1 MLKHSSRV
9 GAVVR
14 SFGLGVV
21 ALAVLVGSG
30 FSTPLA
36 APVVEVGLSGVGL
49 AADGNLTFT
58 ISVSARD
65 ADGDLISI
73 TVDLINISTSPFTTD
88 SVISKTY
95 DTGVPSAEEEK
106 AVPCANGRTYKVKAE
121 AKDRAGNKG
130 EASASP
136 VTCLRPLADIKIVPK
151 QPTINDDITVE
162 LSGTFPDACAPGSAE
177 AQVEE
182 NQVTIRATNANEFCD
197 EGTET
202 KWSLR
207 VPVGKKLTAGP
218 YRVLVLFGMS
228 KEAPEF
234 LLGMARFDVV
244 GKRTSMST
252 DQAGQASLVPFTI
265 LPVVQ
270 TLDGGTSV
278 PLGALE
284 AINLNSS
291 QSNLQRERL
300 PLPATVAVPKG
311 DVVSMGVRNY
321 NDSKSNCCYSVRVAA
336 PAGTLTVPI
345 TESDQT
351 LVIELEQTA
360 LPDLAVRIRANVR
373 RYTEMEQVFCDITF
387 LTTVSNLGPGP
398 GGVVALKGRN
408 FNDSKSNIMRYG
420 MGSGESATHVNML
433 IHVRPG
439 SYLLEAEVE
448 SRSVKESNTANNKAR
463 EVAICR

>member
-14 SFGLGVV
+14 SFGLGVL
-21 ALAVLVGSG
+21 ALAVLVG
-30 FSTPLA
+30 
-36 APVVEVGLSGVGL
+36 
-49 AADGNLTFT
+49 LT
-58 ISVSARD
+58 VSAQQQP
-65 ADGDLISI
+65 AQ
-73 TVDLINISTSPFTTD
+73 
-88 SVISKTY
+88 
-95 DTGVPSAEEEK
+95 
-106 AVPCANGRTYKVKAE
+106 
-121 AKDRAGNKG
+121 
-130 EASASP
+130 P
-136 VTCLRPLADIKIVPK
+136 VTQIEIVPKQPTINETQIKIVPEK
-151 QPTINDDITVE
+151 PTINDDITVE

-202 KWSLR
+202 TWSLR

-311 DVVSMGVRNY
+311 DVVSMGVKNH

-351 LVIELEQTA
+351 FVIELEQTA

-373 RYTEMEQVFCDITF
+373 RYTEMEQVFCDITV

-398 GGVVALKGRN
+398 GGVVAMGRN

-433 IHVRPG
+433 IRVRPG
-439 SYLLEAEVE
+439 SYLLEAEVQ

>member
-136 VTCLRPLADIKIVPK
+136 VTCLRPLADIKIVPEK
-151 QPTINDDITVE
+151 PTINDDITVE
-162 LSGTFPDACAPGSAE
+162 LSGTFPDACAPDSAK

-182 NQVTIRATNANEFCD
+182 NQVTIRATNANEFCN

-202 KWSLR
+202 KWSLS
-207 VPVGKKLTAGP
+207 VPVGKKLAAGP

-252 DQAGQASLVPFTI
+252 DQAGQESFVPFTI

-291 QSNLQRERL
+291 NLQRERL

-311 DVVSMGVRNY
+311 DVVSIRGYNY
-321 NDSKSNCCYSVRVAA
+321 NDSKSNILKVRIGIDPPQAVS
-336 PAGTLTVPI
+336 I
-345 TESDQT
+345 TEPDQT

-408 FNDSKSNIMRYG
+408 YNDSKSNIMRYG
-420 MGSGESATHVNML
+420 MGSGESATHVDML
-433 IHVRPG
+433 IRLRPG
-439 SYLLEAEVE
+439 SYLIEAEVE

>member
-9 GAVVR
+9 GAVVVR
-14 SFGLGVV
+14 SFGLGVL
-21 ALAVLVGSG
+21 ALAVLVG
-30 FSTPLA
+30 
-36 APVVEVGLSGVGL
+36 
-49 AADGNLTFT
+49 LT
-58 ISVSARD
+58 VSAQQP
-65 ADGDLISI
+65 AQ
-73 TVDLINISTSPFTTD
+73 
-88 SVISKTY
+88 
-95 DTGVPSAEEEK
+95 
-106 AVPCANGRTYKVKAE
+106 
-121 AKDRAGNKG
+121 
-130 EASASP
+130 P
-136 VTCLRPLADIKIVPK
+136 VTQIEIVPK
-151 QPTINDDITVE
+151 QPTINEMQIKIVPEKPTINDEITVE
-162 LSGTFPDACAPGSAE
+162 LSGTFPDACAPDSAE

-182 NQVTIRATNANEFCD
+182 NQVTIRATNANEFCN

-207 VPVGKKLTAGP
+207 VPVGKKLAAGP

-244 GKRTSMST
+244 EKRTSMST

-291 QSNLQRERL
+291 KSNLQRVRL

-373 RYTEMEQVFCDITF
+373 RYTEMEQVFCDITV

-398 GGVVALKGRN
+398 GGVVAMGRN
-408 FNDSKSNIMRYG
+408 YNDSKSNIMRYG
-420 MGSGESATHVNML
+420 MGSGESATHVDML

>member
-14 SFGLGVV
+14 SFGLGVL
-21 ALAVLVGSG
+21 ALAVLVG
-30 FSTPLA
+30 
-36 APVVEVGLSGVGL
+36 
-49 AADGNLTFT
+49 LT
-58 ISVSARD
+58 VSAQQQL
-65 ADGDLISI
+65 AQ
-73 TVDLINISTSPFTTD
+73 
-88 SVISKTY
+88 
-95 DTGVPSAEEEK
+95 
-106 AVPCANGRTYKVKAE
+106 
-121 AKDRAGNKG
+121 
-130 EASASP
+130 P
-136 VTCLRPLADIKIVPK
+136 VTQIKIVPK
-151 QPTINDDITVE
+151 QPIINETQIKIVPEKPTINDEITVE
-162 LSGTFPDACAPGSAE
+162 LSGTFPDACAPDSAK

-182 NQVTIRATNANEFCD
+182 NQVTIRATNVSQFCD

-202 KWSLR
+202 KWSLS
-207 VPVGKKLTAGP
+207 VPVGKKLAAGP

-244 GKRTSMST
+244 EKRTSMST
-252 DQAGQASLVPFTI
+252 EQAGQASLVPFTI

-291 QSNLQRERL
+291 KSNLQRERL
-300 PLPATVAVPKG
+300 PLPATVAVPIG
-311 DVVSMGVRNY
+311 DVVSMSINY
-321 NDSKSNCCYSVRVAA
+321 NNSKSNILRVRVDPP
-336 PAGTLTVPI
+336 PAVSI
-345 TESDQT
+345 TEPDQT
-351 LVIELEQTA
+351 FVIELEQTA

-408 FNDSKSNIMRYG
+408 YNDSKSNIMRYG

-439 SYLLEAEVE
+439 SYRVEAEAQ

>member
-21 ALAVLVGSG
+21 ALAVLVG
-30 FSTPLA
+30 
-36 APVVEVGLSGVGL
+36 
-49 AADGNLTFT
+49 LT
-58 ISVSARD
+58 VSAQQQP
-65 ADGDLISI
+65 AQ
-73 TVDLINISTSPFTTD
+73 
-88 SVISKTY
+88 
-95 DTGVPSAEEEK
+95 
-106 AVPCANGRTYKVKAE
+106 
-121 AKDRAGNKG
+121 
-130 EASASP
+130 P
-136 VTCLRPLADIKIVPK
+136 VTQIEIVPKQPTINETQIKIVPEK
-151 QPTINDDITVE
+151 PTINDDITVE

-202 KWSLR
+202 TWSLR

-311 DVVSMGVRNY
+311 DVVSMGVKNH

-351 LVIELEQTA
+351 FVIELEQTA

-373 RYTEMEQVFCDITF
+373 RYTEMEQVFCDITV

-398 GGVVALKGRN
+398 GGVVAMGRN

-433 IHVRPG
+433 IRVRPG
-439 SYLLEAEVE
+439 SYLLEAEVQ

>member
-21 ALAVLVGSG
+21 ALAVLVG
-30 FSTPLA
+30 
-36 APVVEVGLSGVGL
+36 
-49 AADGNLTFT
+49 LT
-58 ISVSARD
+58 VSAQQQP
-65 ADGDLISI
+65 AQ
-73 TVDLINISTSPFTTD
+73 
-88 SVISKTY
+88 
-95 DTGVPSAEEEK
+95 
-106 AVPCANGRTYKVKAE
+106 
-121 AKDRAGNKG
+121 
-130 EASASP
+130 P
-136 VTCLRPLADIKIVPK
+136 VTQIEIVPK

-162 LSGTFPDACAPGSAE
+162 LSGTFPDACAPDSAE

-182 NQVTIRATNANEFCD
+182 NQVTIRATNASEFCN
-197 EGTET
+197 EGTAT
-202 KWSLR
+202 KWSLS
-207 VPVGKKLTAGP
+207 VPVGKKLAAGP

-228 KEAPEF
+228 KEAPEL

-244 GKRTSMST
+244 EKRTSMST

-291 QSNLQRERL
+291 KSNLQRERL
-300 PLPATVAVPKG
+300 PLPATVAVPIG
-311 DVVSMGVRNY
+311 DVVSMGVKNH

-351 LVIELEQTA
+351 FVIELEQTA

-398 GGVVALKGRN
+398 GGVVAMALN

-433 IHVRPG
+433 IRVRPG
-439 SYLLEAEVE
+439 SYLLEAEVQ

>member
-136 VTCLRPLADIKIVPK
+136 VTCLRPLADIKIVPEK
-151 QPTINDDITVE
+151 PTINDDITVE
-162 LSGTFPDACAPGSAE
+162 LSGTFPDACAPDSAK

-182 NQVTIRATNANEFCD
+182 NQVTIRATNANEFCN

-202 KWSLR
+202 KWSLS
-207 VPVGKKLTAGP
+207 VPVGKKLAAGP

-252 DQAGQASLVPFTI
+252 DQAGQASFVPFTI

-300 PLPATVAVPKG
+300 PLPATVAVPIG
-311 DVVSMGVRNY
+311 DVVSIRGYNY
-321 NDSKSNCCYSVRVAA
+321 NDSKSNILKVRIGHDEFQAVS
-336 PAGTLTVPI
+336 I
-345 TESDQT
+345 TEPDQT

-373 RYTEMEQVFCDITF
+373 RYTEMEQVFCDITV

-398 GGVVALKGRN
+398 GGVVAMGRN

-433 IHVRPG
+433 IRVRPG
-439 SYLLEAEVE
+439 SYLLEAEVQ

>member
-14 SFGLGVV
+14 SFGLGVL

-30 FSTPLA
+30 FSAPLA

-73 TVDLINISTSPFTTD
+73 TVDLINISTSPFTTN

-130 EASASP
+130 EASAGP
-136 VTCLRPLADIKIVPK
+136 VTCLRPLADIKIVPEK
-151 QPTINDDITVE
+151 PTINDDITVK
-162 LSGTFPDACAPGSAE
+162 LSGTFPDACAPDSAE

-182 NQVTIRATNANEFCD
+182 NQVTIRATNVSQFCD

-244 GKRTSMST
+244 EKRTSMST
-252 DQAGQASLVPFTI
+252 EQAGQESFVPFTI

-311 DVVSMGVRNY
+311 DVVSIRGVKNY
-321 NDSKSNCCYSVRVAA
+321 NDSKSN
-336 PAGTLTVPI
+336 
-345 TESDQT
+345 
-351 LVIELEQTA
+351 
-360 LPDLAVRIRANVR
+360 
-373 RYTEMEQVFCDITF
+373 
-387 LTTVSNLGPGP
+387 
-398 GGVVALKGRN
+398 
-408 FNDSKSNIMRYG
+408 
-420 MGSGESATHVNML
+420 ML
-433 IHVRPG
+433 
-439 SYLLEAEVE
+439 L
-448 SRSVKESNTANNKAR
+448 
-463 EVAICR
+463 

>member
-14 SFGLGVV
+14 SFGLGVL
-21 ALAVLVGSG
+21 ALAVLVG
-30 FSTPLA
+30 
-36 APVVEVGLSGVGL
+36 
-49 AADGNLTFT
+49 LT
-58 ISVSARD
+58 VSAQQQP
-65 ADGDLISI
+65 AQ
-73 TVDLINISTSPFTTD
+73 
-88 SVISKTY
+88 
-95 DTGVPSAEEEK
+95 
-106 AVPCANGRTYKVKAE
+106 
-121 AKDRAGNKG
+121 
-130 EASASP
+130 P
-136 VTCLRPLADIKIVPK
+136 VTQIKIVPEK
-151 QPTINDDITVE
+151 PTINDEITVE
-162 LSGTFPDACAPGSAE
+162 LSGTFPDACAPDSAE

-182 NQVTIRATNANEFCD
+182 NQVTIRATNANEFCN

-207 VPVGKKLTAGP
+207 VPVGKKLAAGP

-244 GKRTSMST
+244 EKRTSMST

-291 QSNLQRERL
+291 KSNLQRERL
-300 PLPATVAVPKG
+300 PLPATVAVPIG
-311 DVVSMGVRNY
+311 DVVSIRGYNY
-321 NDSKSNCCYSVRVAA
+321 NDSKSNILRVRIDPPQAVS
-336 PAGTLTVPI
+336 I
-345 TESDQT
+345 TEPDQT

-360 LPDLAVRIRANVR
+360 LPDLAVRIRVNVR
-373 RYTEMEQVFCDITF
+373 RYTEMEQVFCDITV

-398 GGVVALKGRN
+398 GGVVAMGRN
-408 FNDSKSNIMRYG
+408 YNDSKSNIMRYG

-439 SYLLEAEVE
+439 SYLLEAEVL

>member
-14 SFGLGVV
+14 SFGLGVL
-21 ALAVLVGSG
+21 ALAVLVG
-30 FSTPLA
+30 
-36 APVVEVGLSGVGL
+36 
-49 AADGNLTFT
+49 LT
-58 ISVSARD
+58 VSAQQQP
-65 ADGDLISI
+65 AQ
-73 TVDLINISTSPFTTD
+73 
-88 SVISKTY
+88 
-95 DTGVPSAEEEK
+95 
-106 AVPCANGRTYKVKAE
+106 
-121 AKDRAGNKG
+121 
-130 EASASP
+130 P
-136 VTCLRPLADIKIVPK
+136 VTQIEIVPK
-151 QPTINDDITVE
+151 QPTINETQIKIVPEQPTINDEITVE
-162 LSGTFPDACAPGSAE
+162 LSGTFPDACAPDSAE

-182 NQVTIRATNANEFCD
+182 NQVTIRATNASEFCN

-202 KWSLR
+202 TWSLS
-207 VPVGKKLTAGP
+207 VPVGKKLAAGP

-244 GKRTSMST
+244 EKRTSMST

-278 PLGALE
+278 PSGALK
-284 AINLNSS
+284 AINHNSS
-291 QSNLQRERL
+291 KSNLMRAQL
-300 PLPATVAVPKG
+300 PLPATVGVPIS
-311 DVVSMGVRNY
+311 DVVQFGIINTAKTNTFRIAGCKAEKDVKIV
-321 NDSKSNCCYSVRVAA
+321 DNCTPPFPPDKPTKVE
-336 PAGTLTVPI
+336 I
-345 TESDQT
+345 TGPDPR

-360 LPDLAVRIRANVR
+360 LPDLAVRIKPTVR
-373 RYTEMEQVFCDITF
+373 RYTQMEQVFCDITV

-398 GGVVALKGRN
+398 GGVVAMAYN
-408 FNDSKSNIMRYG
+408 YNDSKSNIMRYG

-433 IHVRPG
+433 IRVRPG
-439 SYLLEAEVE
+439 SYLLEAEVQ

>member
-14 SFGLGVV
+14 SFGLGVL

-30 FSTPLA
+30 FSAPLA
-36 APVVEVGLSGVGL
+36 APVVGVGL
-49 AADGNLTFT
+49 AADGNLSLT
-58 ISVSARD
+58 ISVSASD

-73 TVDLINISTSPFTTD
+73 TVDLIGSTTNR
-88 SVISKTY
+88 VISATY
-95 DTGVPSAEEEK
+95 TGVSSATESK
-106 AVPCANGRTYKVKAE
+106 TVPCTNGQRYKVKAE

-130 EASASP
+130 EASAGP
-136 VTCLRPLADIKIVPK
+136 VTCVKTFSIKIVPEK
-151 QPTINDDITVE
+151 PTINDEITVE
-162 LSGTFPDACAPGSAE
+162 LSGTFPDACAPDSAE

-182 NQVTIRATNANEFCD
+182 NQVTIRATNVSQFCD

-202 KWSLR
+202 KWSLS
-207 VPVGKKLTAGP
+207 VPVGKKLAAGP

-244 GKRTSMST
+244 EKRTSMST

-291 QSNLQRERL
+291 KSNLQRERL

-311 DVVSMGVRNY
+311 DVVSMGVKNY

>member
-21 ALAVLVGSG
+21 ALAVLVG
-30 FSTPLA
+30 
-36 APVVEVGLSGVGL
+36 
-49 AADGNLTFT
+49 LT
-58 ISVSARD
+58 VSAQQQP
-65 ADGDLISI
+65 AQ
-73 TVDLINISTSPFTTD
+73 
-88 SVISKTY
+88 
-95 DTGVPSAEEEK
+95 
-106 AVPCANGRTYKVKAE
+106 
-121 AKDRAGNKG
+121 
-130 EASASP
+130 P
-136 VTCLRPLADIKIVPK
+136 VTQIKIVPEK
-151 QPTINDDITVE
+151 PTINDEITVE
-162 LSGTFPDACAPGSAE
+162 LSGTFPDACAPDSAE

-182 NQVTIRATNANEFCD
+182 NQVTIRATNASEFCD

-202 KWSLR
+202 KWSLS
-207 VPVGKKLTAGP
+207 VPVGKKLAAGP

-244 GKRTSMST
+244 EKRTSMST
-252 DQAGQASLVPFTI
+252 EQAGQESFVPFTI

-291 QSNLQRERL
+291 NLQRERL

-311 DVVSMGVRNY
+311 DVVSMGVKNY

-351 LVIELEQTA
+351 FVIELEQTA

-373 RYTEMEQVFCDITF
+373 RYTEMEQVFCDITV

-398 GGVVALKGRN
+398 GGVVAMGRN

-420 MGSGESATHVNML
+420 MGSGESATHVDML
-433 IHVRPG
+433 IRLRPG

>member
-9 GAVVR
+9 GAVVVR

-130 EASASP
+130 EASAGP

-162 LSGTFPDACAPGSAE
+162 LSGTFPDACAPDSAK

-311 DVVSMGVRNY
+311 DVVSIRGY
-321 NDSKSNCCYSVRVAA
+321 NFNASKSNILRVRTESEAQAVS
-336 PAGTLTVPI
+336 I
-345 TESDQT
+345 TEPDQT

-408 FNDSKSNIMRYG
+408 YNDSKSNIMRYG
-420 MGSGESATHVNML
+420 MGSGESATHVDML

>member
-14 SFGLGVV
+14 SFGLGVL
-21 ALAVLVGSG
+21 ALAVLVG
-30 FSTPLA
+30 
-36 APVVEVGLSGVGL
+36 
-49 AADGNLTFT
+49 LT
-58 ISVSARD
+58 VSAQQQP
-65 ADGDLISI
+65 AQ
-73 TVDLINISTSPFTTD
+73 
-88 SVISKTY
+88 
-95 DTGVPSAEEEK
+95 
-106 AVPCANGRTYKVKAE
+106 
-121 AKDRAGNKG
+121 
-130 EASASP
+130 P
-136 VTCLRPLADIKIVPK
+136 VTQIEIVPEK
-151 QPTINDDITVE
+151 PTINDDITVE
-162 LSGTFPDACAPGSAE
+162 LSGTFPDACAPDSAE

-182 NQVTIRATNANEFCD
+182 NQVTIRATNASEFCD

-207 VPVGKKLTAGP
+207 VPVGKKLAAGP

-228 KEAPEF
+228 KEAPEL

-244 GKRTSMST
+244 EKRTSMSA

-291 QSNLQRERL
+291 KSNLQRERL
-300 PLPATVAVPKG
+300 PLPATVAVPIG
-311 DVVSMGVRNY
+311 DVVSMGVKNH

-351 LVIELEQTA
+351 FVIELEQTA
-360 LPDLAVRIRANVR
+360 LPDLAVRIRVNVR
-373 RYTEMEQVFCDITF
+373 RYTEMEQVFCDITV

-398 GGVVALKGRN
+398 GGVVAMAYN
-408 FNDSKSNIMRYG
+408 YNDSKSNIMRYG

-439 SYLLEAEVE
+439 SYLIEAEVE

>member
-14 SFGLGVV
+14 SFGLGVL

-30 FSTPLA
+30 FSAPLA

-73 TVDLINISTSPFTTD
+73 TVDLINISTSPFTTN

-130 EASASP
+130 EASAGP
-136 VTCLRPLADIKIVPK
+136 VTCLRPLADIKIVPEK
-151 QPTINDDITVE
+151 PTINDDITVK
-162 LSGTFPDACAPGSAE
+162 LSGTFPDACAPDSAE

-182 NQVTIRATNANEFCD
+182 NQVTIRATNVSQFCD

-202 KWSLR
+202 KWSLS
-207 VPVGKKLTAGP
+207 VPVGKKLAAGP

-244 GKRTSMST
+244 EKRTSMST
-252 DQAGQASLVPFTI
+252 EQAGQESFVPFTI

-291 QSNLQRERL
+291 NLQRERL

-311 DVVSMGVRNY
+311 DVVSMGVKNY

-351 LVIELEQTA
+351 FVIELEQTA

-373 RYTEMEQVFCDITF
+373 RYTEMEQVFCDITVIK
-387 LTTVSNLGPGP
+387 TVSNLGQGP
-398 GGVVALKGRN
+398 GGVVAMAYN
-408 FNDSKSNIMRYG
+408 YNDSKPNIMRYG

>member
-14 SFGLGVV
+14 SFGLGVL
-21 ALAVLVGSG
+21 ALAVLVG
-30 FSTPLA
+30 
-36 APVVEVGLSGVGL
+36 
-49 AADGNLTFT
+49 LT
-58 ISVSARD
+58 VSAQQQP
-65 ADGDLISI
+65 AQ
-73 TVDLINISTSPFTTD
+73 
-88 SVISKTY
+88 
-95 DTGVPSAEEEK
+95 
-106 AVPCANGRTYKVKAE
+106 
-121 AKDRAGNKG
+121 
-130 EASASP
+130 P
-136 VTCLRPLADIKIVPK
+136 VTQIKIVPEK
-151 QPTINDDITVE
+151 PTINDEITVE
-162 LSGTFPDACAPGSAE
+162 LSGTFPDACAPDSAE

-182 NQVTIRATNANEFCD
+182 NQVTIRATNASEFCD

-202 KWSLR
+202 KWSLS
-207 VPVGKKLTAGP
+207 VPVGKKLAAGP

-244 GKRTSMST
+244 EKRTSMST

-291 QSNLQRERL
+291 KSNLQRERL
-300 PLPATVAVPKG
+300 PLPATVAVPIG
-311 DVVSMGVRNY
+311 DVVSIRGYNY
-321 NDSKSNCCYSVRVAA
+321 NDSKSNILRVRIA
-336 PAGTLTVPI
+336 PPQAVSI
-345 TESDQT
+345 TEPDQT

-360 LPDLAVRIRANVR
+360 LPDLAVRIRATVR
-373 RYTEMEQVFCDITF
+373 RYTEMEQVFCDIKV

-398 GGVVALKGRN
+398 GGVVAMKGRN
-408 FNDSKSNIMRYG
+408 YNDSKSNIMRYG

-433 IHVRPG
+433 IRVRPG

>member
-9 GAVVR
+9 GAVVVR
-14 SFGLGVV
+14 SFGLGVL
-21 ALAVLVGSG
+21 ALAVLVG
-30 FSTPLA
+30 
-36 APVVEVGLSGVGL
+36 
-49 AADGNLTFT
+49 LT
-58 ISVSARD
+58 VSAQQQP
-65 ADGDLISI
+65 AQ
-73 TVDLINISTSPFTTD
+73 
-88 SVISKTY
+88 
-95 DTGVPSAEEEK
+95 
-106 AVPCANGRTYKVKAE
+106 
-121 AKDRAGNKG
+121 
-130 EASASP
+130 P
-136 VTCLRPLADIKIVPK
+136 VTQIKIVPEK
-151 QPTINDDITVE
+151 PTINDEITVE
-162 LSGTFPDACAPGSAE
+162 LSGTFPDACAPDSAE

-182 NQVTIRATNANEFCD
+182 NQVTIRATNASEFCN

-202 KWSLR
+202 KWSLS
-207 VPVGKKLTAGP
+207 VPVGKKLAAGP

-228 KEAPEF
+228 KEAPEL
-234 LLGMARFDVV
+234 LLGMARFAVV
-244 GKRTSMST
+244 EKRTSMST

-291 QSNLQRERL
+291 KSNLQRERL
-300 PLPATVAVPKG
+300 PLPATVAVPIG
-311 DVVSMGVRNY
+311 DVVSMSVKNH

-351 LVIELEQTA
+351 FVIELEQTA

-398 GGVVALKGRN
+398 GGVVALRGYN
-408 FNDSKSNIMRYG
+408 NHNDSKSNTMRYG
-420 MGSGESATHVNML
+420 MGSGESATQVNML
-433 IHVRPG
+433 IRVRPG
-439 SYLLEAEVE
+439 SYLIEAEVE

>member
-136 VTCLRPLADIKIVPK
+136 VTCLRPLADIKIVPEK
-151 QPTINDDITVE
+151 PTINDDITVE
-162 LSGTFPDACAPGSAE
+162 LSGTFPDACAPDSAE

-252 DQAGQASLVPFTI
+252 DQAGQASFVPFTI

-300 PLPATVAVPKG
+300 PLPATVAVPIG
-311 DVVSMGVRNY
+311 DVVSIRGYNY
-321 NDSKSNCCYSVRVAA
+321 NDSKSNILKVRIGHDEFQA
-336 PAGTLTVPI
+336 VPI

-373 RYTEMEQVFCDITF
+373 RYTEMEQVFCDITV

-398 GGVVALKGRN
+398 GGVVAMGRN
-408 FNDSKSNIMRYG
+408 YNDSKSNIMRYG

-433 IHVRPG
+433 IRVRPG
-439 SYLLEAEVE
+439 SYLLEAEVQ

>member
-9 GAVVR
+9 GAVVVR
-14 SFGLGVV
+14 SFGLGVL
-21 ALAVLVGSG
+21 ALAVLVG
-30 FSTPLA
+30 
-36 APVVEVGLSGVGL
+36 
-49 AADGNLTFT
+49 LT
-58 ISVSARD
+58 VSAQQQP
-65 ADGDLISI
+65 AQ
-73 TVDLINISTSPFTTD
+73 
-88 SVISKTY
+88 
-95 DTGVPSAEEEK
+95 
-106 AVPCANGRTYKVKAE
+106 
-121 AKDRAGNKG
+121 
-130 EASASP
+130 P
-136 VTCLRPLADIKIVPK
+136 VTQIKIVPEK
-151 QPTINDDITVE
+151 PTINDDITVK
-162 LSGTFPDACAPGSAE
+162 LSGTFPDACAPDSAE

-182 NQVTIRATNANEFCD
+182 NQVTIRATNVSQFCD

-202 KWSLR
+202 KWSLS
-207 VPVGKKLTAGP
+207 VPVGKKLAAGP

-244 GKRTSMST
+244 EKRTSMST

-291 QSNLQRERL
+291 KSNLQRERL

-398 GGVVALKGRN
+398 GGVVAMARN

-433 IHVRPG
+433 IRVRPG
-439 SYLLEAEVE
+439 SYLMEAEVE

>member
-14 SFGLGVV
+14 SFGLGVL
-21 ALAVLVGSG
+21 ALAVLVG
-30 FSTPLA
+30 
-36 APVVEVGLSGVGL
+36 
-49 AADGNLTFT
+49 LT
-58 ISVSARD
+58 VSAQQQP
-65 ADGDLISI
+65 AQ
-73 TVDLINISTSPFTTD
+73 
-88 SVISKTY
+88 
-95 DTGVPSAEEEK
+95 
-106 AVPCANGRTYKVKAE
+106 
-121 AKDRAGNKG
+121 
-130 EASASP
+130 P
-136 VTCLRPLADIKIVPK
+136 VTQIEIVPK
-151 QPTINDDITVE
+151 QPTINETQIKIVPEKPTINDEITVE
-162 LSGTFPDACAPGSAE
+162 LSGTFPNACAPDSAE

-182 NQVTIRATNANEFCD
+182 NQVTIRATNASEFCD

-202 KWSLR
+202 TWSLS
-207 VPVGKKLTAGP
+207 VPVGKKLGAGP

-291 QSNLQRERL
+291 KSNLQRERL

-311 DVVSMGVRNY
+311 DVVSMGVKNY

-351 LVIELEQTA
+351 FVIELEQTA

-373 RYTEMEQVFCDITF
+373 RYTEMEQVFCDITVIK
-387 LTTVSNLGPGP
+387 TVSNLGQGP
-398 GGVVALKGRN
+398 GGVVAMAYN
-408 FNDSKSNIMRYG
+408 YNDSKPNIMRYG

-433 IHVRPG
+433 IRVRPG
-439 SYLLEAEVE
+439 SYLLEAEVQ